1 MTEDMPED
9 QTNQTEQQPD
19 EQDGD
24 TTDTGGTSGQAQ
36 PANQGLSFTAQQ
48 QDYLNKLLADER
60 RNALRRFKD
69 SDEFKNISSR
79 AQQANEVDELRAKVQ
94 RLETEKA
101 GALVRAE
108 GTMLSAQL
116 RGEMLRRG
124 VPAERI
130 DDALILVDK
139 SNVKVNWDDGSISGA
154 EEAVQALIESRSWLV
169 GPGVGAITTTAGRPA
184 PNLNG
189 GTRGTSATE
198 EAQIQQAMREMSAQG
213 IGRI

>member
-24 TTDTGGTSGQAQ
+24 TTDTGGTSGQP
-36 PANQGLSFTAQQ
+36 PANQGLTFTPQQ

-79 AQQANEVDELRAKVQ
+79 AQQANEVDELRTKVQ
-94 RLETEKA
+94 RLESEKA

>member
-1 MTEDMPED
+1 MPED
-9 QTNQTEQQPD
+9 QTTEQQQD
-19 EQDGD
+19 EQDGE
-24 TTDTGGTSGQAQ
+24 TTDTGGTSGQP
-36 PANQGLSFTAQQ
+36 PANQGLTFTPQQ

-79 AQQANEVDELRAKVQ
+79 AQQANEVDDLRAKVQ
-94 RLETEKA
+94 RLESEKA

-124 VPAERI
+124 VPTERI

-139 SNVKVNWDDGSISGA
+139 SNVKVNWDDGSITGA

-169 GPGVGAITTTAGRPA
+169 GPGVGAITTTAGRPT